1 MTLAAGQLIEGMA
14 PVLLAIES
22 GAFDEAN
29 LDVKIE
35 PLPTAD
41 ALPQIAQRR
50 LDGQMTSFSTANFNM
65 ANSGMNL
72 RWVMPLYEL
81 PSTEETE
88 ELPGYWANIR
98 YVGTGDELDL
108 SGLKGQLIATPVA
121 PAGTGAGAKLLE
133 KSLTEQGMT
142 LDDVKW
148 TVLSGAD
155 SLASLENGAVA
166 AAWLSQPFERMAAK
180 DENLRLLGTYEPG
193 VNGSALLA
201 GPSLGDRPEVLKRFM
216 MVVGDVSEKYL
227 QGNYRGNPE
236 TVRLLA
242 AALDQD
248 EASLREGVPLTF
260 DPTLSMDGAD
270 TYVEELQEW
279 TMAQGNLEYDT
290 PVPTDRLVDTE
301 TVAAAA
307 ACRQG

>member
-1 MTLAAGQLIEGMA
+1 
-14 PVLLAIES
+14 
-22 GAFDEAN
+22 
-29 LDVKIE
+29 
-35 PLPTAD
+35 
-41 ALPQIAQRR
+41 
-50 LDGQMTSFSTANFNM
+50 
-65 ANSGMNL
+65 
-72 RWVMPLYEL
+72 
-81 PSTEETE
+81 
-88 ELPGYWANIR
+88 
-98 YVGTGDELDL
+98 
-108 SGLKGQLIATPVA
+108 
-121 PAGTGAGAKLLE
+121 
-133 KSLTEQGMT
+133 MT

-216 MVVGDVSEKYL
+216 MVVGGDVSEKYL

-279 TMAQGNLEYDT
+279 TMAQAT
-290 PVPTDRLVDTE
+290 WSTTHPFRPTDWWTR
-301 TVAAAA
+301 
-307 ACRQG
+307 RR